1 MNILLDTHCF
11 IWFVN
16 GDKTLSSNSRRLI
29 ESSSNNCYISIA
41 SLWEM
46 AIKISLEKL
55 IIKRPF
61 ENIINIIE
69 ENGFEILPIT
79 YDHTARVSKLSFH
92 HRDPFDRMIIAQ
104 ALTEKMAIVS
114 HDSAFDLYRVKRIW

>member
-16 GDKTLSSNSRRLI
+16 GDKTLSSDSRRLI

-55 IIKRPF
+55 IIKRP
-61 ENIINIIE
+61 
-69 ENGFEILPIT
+69 FEILPIT